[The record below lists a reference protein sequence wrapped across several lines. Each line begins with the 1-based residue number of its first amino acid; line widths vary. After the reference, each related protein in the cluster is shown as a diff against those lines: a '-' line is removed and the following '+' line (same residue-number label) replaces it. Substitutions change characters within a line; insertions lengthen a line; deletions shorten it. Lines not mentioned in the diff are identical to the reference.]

1 MPKLKNM
8 NWEIITNYILPP
20 LVGAVIGYFTNLI
33 AVKMLFYP
41 RKAVYV
47 FGHRLPFTPGAIP
60 KGKARL
66 AKSAGKIVQNELFTR
81 EDISGRLLTEEVEK
95 PLIDKV
101 MGILGEDIRDTGS
114 VMIGGPDKYD
124 RLEENFT
131 ELLAFKITDAIK
143 RMDIPETIRLEGR
156 KMLQEQ
162 VWESAFLSIVVSD
175 KLIDRIMNT
184 VSEKMEEFIDTR
196 GPEMV
201 SEITTSRIHDLGDR
215 TPLHVLQQA
224 GYEEEFVRE
233 KITTAYRESVVNA
246 VNSALRR
253 IDVARVVEDKINAM
267 SVEELEKGVLTVMK
281 TELNMIVSLGAL
293 IGLVIGSINIFI

>member
-1 MPKLKNM
+1 M
-8 NWEIITNYILPP
+8 NWDTVVTYLLPP
-20 LVGAVIGYFTNLI
+20 LVGALIGYFTNLI

-41 RKAVYV
+41 HKPVFL
-47 FGHRLPFTPGAIP
+47 FGHQLPLTPGAIP

-66 AKSAGKIVQNELFTR
+66 AKSAGKIVQDELFTR

-101 MGILGEDIRDTGS
+101 MSILETNIRETGA
-114 VMIGGPDKYD
+114 VMAGSAEKYD
-124 RLEENFT
+124 RLEESFT
-131 ELLAFKITDAIK
+131 ELLAIKITDAIK
-143 RMDIPETIRLEGR
+143 KMDIPGTIHREG
-156 KMLQEQ
+156 KAMLLDH
-162 VWESAFLSIVVSD
+162 VLNSKLLTFVVSD
-175 KLIDRIMNT
+175 NMIDRVMKA
-184 VSEKMEEFIDTR
+184 VSDKMEEFIDAR

-215 TPLHVLQQA
+215 TPLYVLELA
-224 GYEEEFVRE
+224 GYDPEFVRR
-233 KITTAYRESVVNA
+233 KITEAYRESVVNA

-253 IDVARVVEDKINAM
+253 IDVAKVVEDKINAM

-281 TELNMIVSLGAL
+281 TELRMIVNLGAL